1 MLITKKLEE
10 VLIECHALQ
19 SEYIYIYIYIVDFNL
34 N

>member
-19 SEYIYIYIYIVDFNL
+19 SEYIYIVDFNL

>member
-1 MLITKKLEE
+1 MLLTKKLEE

-19 SEYIYIYIYIVDFNL
+19 SEYIYIYIVDFNL

>member
-19 SEYIYIYIYIVDFNL
+19 SEYIYIYIYSLF
-34 N
+34 